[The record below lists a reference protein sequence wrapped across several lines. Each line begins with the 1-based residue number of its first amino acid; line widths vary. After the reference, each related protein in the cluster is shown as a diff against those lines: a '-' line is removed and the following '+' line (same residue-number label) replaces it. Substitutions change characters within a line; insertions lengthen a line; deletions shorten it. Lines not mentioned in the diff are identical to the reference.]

1 MALPRAR
8 VREIADAVHCV
19 RLGRGIGSV
28 NVYLVHSDGGWVL
41 IDTGWSWSA
50 PAIRTALASVAGT
63 DARPRAILLTHIH
76 PDHSGS
82 ALELARLWGLRLLV
96 HPDEVVLARGGIVP
110 QYANPLDRRVIA
122 PVLRLVPRRRLD
134 AMVSRSSL
142 EHDVE
147 AYDPDAGVPNLP
159 DWRCVPVPG
168 HTPGH
173 VAFLRER
180 DRVLITGDAVLTENP
195 VSWHSLISKAP
206 APCAPP
212 RISTWDWAAATSS
225 VATLAR
231 LRPAVLATGHG
242 RPVAGAAASEG
253 LDSLA
258 ASL

>member
-1 MALPRAR
+1 MAQPHAD
-8 VREIADAVHCV
+8 VREVADAVHCV
-19 RLGRGIGSV
+19 RLGRGVGTV
-28 NVYLVHSDGGWVL
+28 NVYLVHADGGWVL
-41 IDTGWSWSA
+41 IDTGWSRSA
-50 PAIRTALASVAGT
+50 PAIRMALASVAGP
-63 DARPRAILLTHIH
+63 DVRPRAILLTHIH

-110 QYANPLDRRVIA
+110 QYANPLDRWVIA

-134 AMVSRSSL
+134 AMISRSSL
-142 EHDVE
+142 EHDVGTFE
-147 AYDPDAGVPNLP
+147 PADGVPHLP

-173 VAFLRER
+173 VAFFRER

-195 VSWHSLISKAP
+195 TSWRSLISKAP
-206 APCAPP
+206 APCPPP

-225 VATLAR
+225 VAVLAR

-242 RPVAGAAASEG
+242 RPLAGAAASEG
-253 LDSLA
+253 LDALA